1 MDTYAKA
8 IAAFF
13 GALNVWAMTALADGG
28 ITATE
33 WVGGV
38 CSVALAVVGVWGVT
52 NGPTSAR
59 KRDAQGR
66 FAI

>member
-13 GALNVWAMTALADGG
+13 GALNVWGMTALADGS
-28 ITATE
+28 ITASE

-38 CSVALAVVGVWGVT
+38 CSVALAVAAVWGVT
-52 NGPTSAR
+52 NAPTSSR
-59 KRDAQGR
+59 KRDPQGR
-66 FAI
+66 FTI